1 MILVYDE
8 LECIE
13 CVGDPHYI
21 VTDSTNLSEPAFFLC
36 KACKKELYE

>member
-1 MILVYDE
+1 MKLVYDE

-13 CVGDPHYI
+13 CGKQPHYI

-36 KACKKELYE
+36 KACKKELY